1 MIGRYV
7 ALSLI
12 SLTLLTAG
20 ILALA
25 APAPLRG
32 PLLLPLPAEMP
43 LAASNNLLA
52 LSLLQQPIFLADLL
66 GLSLLAMS
74 VLVTWGLALTWEAL
88 RRRQVEG
95 PRQPLPSRRRRP

>member
-25 APAPLRG
+25 APPSLRG
-32 PLLLPLPAEMP
+32 PLLLPLPPDLP

-52 LSLLQQPIFLADLL
+52 VSLLRQPIFLADLV
-66 GLSLLAMS
+66 GLSLLALS
-74 VLVTWGLALTWEAL
+74 VLVTGGLALTWESL
-88 RRRQVEG
+88 RRRQVAG
-95 PRQPLPSRRRRP
+95 PR